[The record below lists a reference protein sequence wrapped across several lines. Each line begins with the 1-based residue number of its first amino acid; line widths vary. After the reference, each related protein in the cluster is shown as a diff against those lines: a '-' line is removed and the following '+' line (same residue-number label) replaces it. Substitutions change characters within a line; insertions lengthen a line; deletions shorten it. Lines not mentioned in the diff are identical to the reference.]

1 MKKYVDNRAD
11 IKQGDIILFRGNAF
25 ISRGIRWLDNA
36 PYNHAAV
43 VFEAHGRKLVLES
56 TGHGV
61 NPRFLSVVME
71 KEKYTN
77 FCIIRPK
84 AWTED
89 QMLSALNATFDSA
102 EKVINYDHLLLAQ
115 IAIKRLF
122 DRTVEWKSQ
131 RMDICSEFARRYA
144 RSFPDPKADNF
155 EMPRMPNSF
164 ITPWDFVLYA
174 EPNFEVLWDDY
185 KPTMVEQG
193 FRVRGGLEPM

>member
-1 MKKYVDNRAD
+1 MKKYLDNRAD

-71 KEKYTN
+71 IEKYTD
-77 FCIIRPK
+77 FCIIRPRQWSEEQILT
-84 AWTED
+84 A
-89 QMLSALNATFDSA
+89 LSATFDSA
-102 EKVINYDHLLLAQ
+102 EKVIEYDHWLIAQ

-144 RSFPDPKADNF
+144 RNYTAPQADNF

-185 KPTMVEQG
+185 KPTMVEDG
-193 FRVRGGLEPM
+193 LRVRGGLEPT